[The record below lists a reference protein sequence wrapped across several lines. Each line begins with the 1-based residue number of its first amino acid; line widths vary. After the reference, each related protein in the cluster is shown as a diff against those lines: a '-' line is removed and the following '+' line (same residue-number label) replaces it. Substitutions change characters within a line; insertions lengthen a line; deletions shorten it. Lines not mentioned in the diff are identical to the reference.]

1 MTFENVEP
9 VITVDGAGIDLG
21 QFLPGKVREDVRR
34 VTDKYFGRPTGAAV
48 YFSREGSTYR
58 CKLNLQVSGLDIVS
72 AEGFAR
78 DGYQAFAHALERAAK
93 QLRRM
98 KRRLVDD
105 RAIGA
110 ENV

>member
-9 VITVDGAGIDLG
+9 VIMVDGSGIDLG
-21 QFLPGKVREDVRR
+21 QFLPGKVREDVRS
-34 VTDKYFGRPTGAAV
+34 VTDKYFGRLTGAAA
-48 YFSREGSTYR
+48 YFSREGSSYR
-58 CKLNLQVSGLDIVS
+58 CKLNVQVSGLDIVT

-78 DGYQAFAHALERAAK
+78 DGYQAFAQALERVAK
-93 QLRRM
+93 QLRRL

-105 RAIGA
+105 RAGA